1 MQEAL
6 HDHHTSFSIGG
17 RSICNLR
24 FADNIDLMD
33 DSHRELQDLANKIVE
48 RATAC
53 GTEVTPGKS
62 KIVTKSTNNIS
73 ADISLNEEVTIFK
86 FHFT

>member
-1 MQEAL
+1 
-6 HDHHTSFSIGG
+6 
-17 RSICNLR
+17 
-24 FADNIDLMD
+24 MD

-62 KIVTKSTNNIS
+62 KIVTNSVNNIA
-73 ADISLNEEVTIFK
+73 ADVSTGCLKLEEVTSFK
-86 FHFT
+86 